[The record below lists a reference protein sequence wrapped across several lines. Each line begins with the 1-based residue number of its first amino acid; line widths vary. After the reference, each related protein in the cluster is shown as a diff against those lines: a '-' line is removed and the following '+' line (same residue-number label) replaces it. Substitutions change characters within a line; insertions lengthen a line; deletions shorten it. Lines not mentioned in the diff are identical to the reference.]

1 MKNQIILWL
10 SSIIIVFL
18 IGYIKN
24 VTYIYYPITGT
35 FGIEGYKVSYKLD
48 KETFDQSSYKNIVI
62 SDIKGLTGKL
72 IWFKEDE
79 RNELTF
85 QEIDRGLSCE
95 IPGLKPGQKIA
106 YKLILNYRNRTYKIP
121 EKDFVSLTFWG
132 NIPSPVNILYLIL
145 MYGGLILSIRCLLEL
160 FNEHKNLKK
169 YAFITSALFI
179 ILTAIIF
186 PLRNSYKLGAINS
199 YVPPITDLLSP
210 VLMVILLLWIVGT
223 ILLFSKKYSGAIT
236 VLLVSATVVL
246 FFFL

>member
-18 IGYIKN
+18 IGYVKN
-24 VTYIYYPITGT
+24 VTYKYYPVTGT

-48 KETFDQSSYKNIVI
+48 QETFDQSSYKNIII
-62 SDIKGLTGKL
+62 SDVKGLTGKL

-85 QEIDRGLSCE
+85 REIDKGLVCE
-95 IPGLKPGQKIA
+95 IPIFKPGQKIT
-106 YKLILNYRNRTYKIP
+106 YKLILNYKNRTYKIP
-121 EKDFVSLTFWG
+121 EKDFVRLTFWG
-132 NIPSPVNILYLIL
+132 NIPSPVNILYFIF

-160 FNEHKNLKK
+160 FNDKKNLKK

-179 ILTAIIF
+179 ILTSIIF
-186 PLRNSYKLGAINS
+186 PLRSSYKLGAINT
-199 YVPPITDLLSP
+199 YVPPFTDLLSP
-210 VLMVILLLWIVGT
+210 VLLVILLLWIVGT

-236 VLLVSATVVL
+236 IILVSTTVVL